1 MAYIKER
8 GNNNY
13 FVRASYGIME
23 NGRPFQ
29 KSRLFRP
36 SKVNLPESKVRKE
49 LDAFVKALEEEC
61 RIEFELKHHH
71 KPNLD
76 FDENEATQELAD
88 EAGEQESHLVLT
100 PIQTPSTPLFSDF
113 CEIYLTAKKEN
124 ISSTTYLLYETAI
137 QRILIPKLG
146 HLHLDEIKPFHVQ
159 ELINFLATPS
169 GRVDKK
175 GEKLAPATIR
185 RYLTILQSIMT
196 MAWKQEYISSNPA
209 DTRRLEIS
217 KIVTPEVEA
226 FSNEEIAEILQMAR
240 LEPIHIHAV
249 IATAIYTGARRGE
262 IAGLKWEDVDF
273 EKRTMYIRRSVVK
286 LVGQEPEIKLPKTIS
301 SIRQMAIPQALC
313 DVLQELKKEQDR
325 KKALLG
331 EKWHE
336 TGFLFTDWCGSVM
349 HPHTPTKQFDKFLK
363 KYGFRHLKFH
373 GLRHSSATYLL
384 SNGCDIKTVSKR
396 LGHTSIDT
404 TNIYVHALAKTDK
417 AAADCFD
424 SINV

>member
-13 FVRASYGIME
+13 FVRVSCGTLD

-36 SKVNLPESKVRKE
+36 SRVNLPESKVRKE
-49 LDAFVKALEEEC
+49 LDTFVKVLEEEC
-61 RIEFELKHHH
+61 RIEFESKRQPQTNFELSKG
-71 KPNLD
+71 K
-76 FDENEATQELAD
+76 TKQEPS
-88 EAGEQESHLVLT
+88 EEQVKGDHQSMIT
-100 PIQTPSTPLFSDF
+100 PINASSTPLFAD
-113 CEIYLTAKKEN
+113 
-124 ISSTTYLLYETAI
+124 
-137 QRILIPKLG
+137 
-146 HLHLDEIKPFHVQ
+146 
-159 ELINFLATPS
+159 S
-169 GRVDKK
+169 GQVDKK
-175 GEKLAPATIR
+175 GEKLAPAT

-196 MAWKQEYISSNPA
+196 MAWKQEYINSNPA

-226 FSNEEIAEILQMAR
+226 FSNEEIAEILKMAQ

-262 IAGLKWEDVDF
+262 IAGLKWGDIDF

-286 LVGQEPEIKLPKTIS
+286 LAKQEPEIKLPKTIS
-301 SIRQMAIPQALC
+301 SIRQIAIPQALC
-313 DVLQELKKEQDR
+313 DILQELKKEQDR

-336 TGFLFTDWCGSVM
+336 EGFLFTDWCGHVM

-404 TNIYVHALAKTDK
+404 TNIYVHALERTDK
-417 AAADCFD
+417 AAAECFD
-424 SINV
+424 SIEV

>member
-13 FVRASYGIME
+13 FVRVSYGIMD

-61 RIEFELKHHH
+61 RIEFESKHQR
-71 KPNLD
+71 KAT
-76 FDENEATQELAD
+76 EAAVEEITLQDDAQ
-88 EAGEQESHLVLT
+88 AKISVKHQPVLT
-100 PIQTPSTPLFSDF
+100 PVSASNAPLFADF
-113 CEIYLTAKKEN
+113 CVIYLTAKKEN

-196 MAWKQEYISSNPA
+196 MAWKQEYIQSNPA

-226 FSNEEIAEILQMAR
+226 FSNEEIAQILKMAQ

-262 IAGLKWEDVDF
+262 IAGLKWDDVDF

-336 TGFLFTDWCGSVM
+336 EGFLFTDWCGHVM

-424 SINV
+424 TINF

>member
-13 FVRASYGIME
+13 FVRVSYGIMD

-29 KSRLFRP
+29 KSRLFHP
-36 SKVNLPESKVRKE
+36 SKVNLPESKLRKE
-49 LDAFVKALEEEC
+49 LDAFVKALEDEC
-61 RIEFELKHHH
+61 RIEFESKHQR
-71 KPNLD
+71 KAT
-76 FDENEATQELAD
+76 EAAVEEITLQDDAQ
-88 EAGEQESHLVLT
+88 AKISVKHQPMLT
-100 PIQTPSTPLFSDF
+100 PVSASNAPLFADF
-113 CEIYLTAKKEN
+113 CVIYLTAKKEN

-196 MAWKQEYISSNPA
+196 MAWKQEYIQSNPA

-226 FSNEEIAEILQMAR
+226 FSNEEIAEILKMAQ

-336 TGFLFTDWCGSVM
+336 EGFLFTDWCGHVM

-424 SINV
+424 TINF

>member
-1 MAYIKER
+1 M
-8 GNNNY
+8 
-13 FVRASYGIME
+13 
-23 NGRPFQ
+23 
-29 KSRLFRP
+29 
-36 SKVNLPESKVRKE
+36 
-49 LDAFVKALEEEC
+49 
-61 RIEFELKHHH
+61 
-71 KPNLD
+71 
-76 FDENEATQELAD
+76 TQD
-88 EAGEQESHLVLT
+88 
-100 PIQTPSTPLFSDF
+100 
-113 CEIYLTAKKEN
+113 
-124 ISSTTYLLYETAI
+124 
-137 QRILIPKLG
+137 IL
-146 HLHLDEIKPFHVQ
+146 H
-159 ELINFLATPS
+159 
-169 GRVDKK
+169 
-175 GEKLAPATIR
+175 
-185 RYLTILQSIMT
+185 
-196 MAWKQEYISSNPA
+196 
-209 DTRRLEIS
+209 
-217 KIVTPEVEA
+217 IV
-226 FSNEEIAEILQMAR
+226 LQMAR

-273 EKRTMYIRRSVVK
+273 ENRTMYIRRSVVK

-301 SIRQMAIPQALC
+301 SIRLMAIPQALC
-313 DVLQELKKEQDR
+313 DILLELKKEQDR

-336 TGFLFTDWCGSVM
+336 TGFLFTDWCGHVM

-424 SINV
+424 SSSFRLFLGDIGMFSYQSGINAASFVSNERENTLSGIFFENFIAGELVAKGNPLFYWKGKASSELEFIIESNNKLFPIDVKKGRGVLNSLEKFSNHNKYECAIKISSGNYGYDESKKLLTVPFYFASFVANDLAQGTFSI

>member
-13 FVRASYGIME
+13 FVRVSYGIMD

-36 SKVNLPESKVRKE
+36 SKVNLPESKVRKK

-61 RIEFELKHHH
+61 RIEFESKHQR
-71 KPNLD
+71 KAT
-76 FDENEATQELAD
+76 EAAVEEITLQDDAQ
-88 EAGEQESHLVLT
+88 AKISVKHQPVLT
-100 PIQTPSTPLFSDF
+100 PVSASNAPLFADF
-113 CEIYLTAKKEN
+113 CVIYLTAKKEN

-146 HLHLDEIKPFHVQ
+146 HLHLDEINPFHVQ

-196 MAWKQEYISSNPA
+196 MAWKQEYIQSNPA

-226 FSNEEIAEILQMAR
+226 FTNEEIAEILKMAQ

-262 IAGLKWEDVDF
+262 IAGLKWDDVDF

-336 TGFLFTDWCGSVM
+336 EGFLFTDWCGHVM

-424 SINV
+424 TINF